1 MQFLG
6 FSRNYSVIERA
17 QAVAASPTVL
27 FSDLTTTERRKII
40 NWPTYDCITTISCGG
55 DQYCGYNGEEVC
67 GSICEDGLWV
77 ESQAVG
83 GRRGGDVSAGVV
95 LWFFCILF
103 FFGFPL
109 VFCIRK
115 RHRVVDANGQITWI
129 ICLYNKAIS
138 PARNI
143 LQLGVDFLHAY
154 FDCNHFFWRCLF
166 DETVYNKSDPDRH
179 NPFGSRKVA
188 PSFVN
193 VTSPSPSMTGQ
204 AETAAEFTVSPVK

>member
-103 FFGFPL
+103 FF
-109 VFCIRK
+109 
-115 RHRVVDANGQITWI
+115 WI
-129 ICLYNKAIS
+129 S
-138 PARNI
+138 S
-143 LQLGVDFLHAY
+143 GFLHPQKTSRSGCQRPNHMDHLPLQQSNFSSSKY
-154 FDCNHFFWRCLF
+154 FA
-166 DETVYNKSDPDRH
+166 T
-179 NPFGSRKVA
+179 GSRFLA
-188 PSFVN
+188 CIL
-193 VTSPSPSMTGQ
+193 
-204 AETAAEFTVSPVK
+204 